1 MFKKILI
8 ATDGSE
14 LASKAVGLGL
24 RLAHQHG
31 AAAVALTVTD
41 RWPLVEIAAQAE
53 MGVEDP
59 VGHYEAFAEKGA
71 QSTLAA
77 AAKVAEEIGQ
87 ACEQMHL
94 KDRHPAEGIMEAA
107 KDIGADLIVIA
118 SHGRRGL
125 SKMLLGSVASEVLAR
140 SPVPVMVVK

>member
-14 LASKAVGLGL
+14 LADKAVGLGL
-24 RLAHQHG
+24 RLAHQQG
-31 AAAVALTVTD
+31 AAVVVLTVTD

-53 MGVEDP
+53 MGVKDP
-59 VGHYEAFAEKGA
+59 VGYYEAFSEKGA

-77 AAKVAEEIGQ
+77 AAKIAEEIGQ
-87 ACEQMHL
+87 TCEQMHL

-107 KDIGADLIVIA
+107 TDIGADLIVIA